1 MERFYLYRKFHDSAE
16 LYLLIYK
23 PCLFCSF
30 GCRLLKWGVFLFT
43 VYFAVLSERCE
54 KDAKNRGGAAAP
66 QIPLLLCK
74 DHDTLL
80 SGKEKGDTIY
90 RCRLFTSHLIPKNFF

>member
-1 MERFYLYRKFHDSAE
+1 MERVYLYRKFHDSAE

-30 GCRLLKWGVFLFT
+30 GCRLLKWCVFLFT

-54 KDAKNRGGAAAP
+54 KDTKTGEGQHNAR
-66 QIPLLLCK
+66 
-74 DHDTLL
+74 
-80 SGKEKGDTIY
+80 
-90 RCRLFTSHLIPKNFF
+90 

>member
-30 GCRLLKWGVFLFT
+30 GCRLFL
-43 VYFAVLSERCE
+43 
-54 KDAKNRGGAAAP
+54 
-66 QIPLLLCK
+66 I
-74 DHDTLL
+74 
-80 SGKEKGDTIY
+80 
-90 RCRLFTSHLIPKNFF
+90 SHWSLKNFSLPSSQIAFAHFKVWQGEHISMGWLSDRENLLFQSFKVFFLKGFL